1 MPEPS
6 PAAVPAALHWR
17 VLAALY
23 DLFPALA
30 LWFVTAALVLLLRG
44 GAPVAPDS
52 AAAWLLLGS
61 MSAVGFV
68 YYGISWRRGGQTLG
82 MRAWRL
88 RLVGASGEA
97 PPWSALLLRYL
108 VAGLS
113 LAAFGLGFLWS
124 LWDPQRRSWHDLA
137 SDTRLLRL
145 PRDAA

>member
-6 PAAVPAALHWR
+6 SAAVPAALHWR
-17 VLAALY
+17 LLAAVY

-30 LWFVTAALVLLLRG
+30 LWFSTAALVLLLRG

-52 AAAWLLLGS
+52 VGAWLLLGA
-61 MSAVGFV
+61 MAAVGFG

-88 RLVGASGEA
+88 RLVHASGA
-97 PPWSALLLRYL
+97 TPPWPALLLRYL

-113 LAAFGLGFLWS
+113 LAAL
-124 LWDPQRRSWHDLA
+124 
-137 SDTRLLRL
+137 
-145 PRDAA
+145 